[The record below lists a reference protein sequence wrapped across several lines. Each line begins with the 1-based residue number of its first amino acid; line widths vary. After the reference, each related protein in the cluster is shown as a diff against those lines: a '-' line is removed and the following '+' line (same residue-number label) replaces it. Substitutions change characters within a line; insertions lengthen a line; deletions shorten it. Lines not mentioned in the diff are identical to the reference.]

1 VSVRSF
7 WAVFCW
13 RPERVSSAGVLFAAA
28 ARAVATALTRK
39 IARVIVRDAG
49 VAASDLR
56 MATSSRT
63 RIPRGALSQ
72 AAMTYGLRCAKCVSA
87 DPAAVP
93 IRPGR
98 AVSDRDAIE
107 AAAVREAPG
116 RSIAGAHGVRQETA
130 ALSGF

>member
-1 VSVRSF
+1 MRASPRPTSVWQR
-7 WAVFCW
+7 
-13 RPERVSSAGVLFAAA
+13 RRERGFLV
-28 ARAVATALTRK
+28 
-39 IARVIVRDAG
+39 
-49 VAASDLR
+49 
-56 MATSSRT
+56 
-63 RIPRGALSQ
+63 ALSPAYDDVRAQ
-72 AAMTYGLRCAKCVSA
+72 VREGVSA
-87 DPAAVP
+87 DSAAVP